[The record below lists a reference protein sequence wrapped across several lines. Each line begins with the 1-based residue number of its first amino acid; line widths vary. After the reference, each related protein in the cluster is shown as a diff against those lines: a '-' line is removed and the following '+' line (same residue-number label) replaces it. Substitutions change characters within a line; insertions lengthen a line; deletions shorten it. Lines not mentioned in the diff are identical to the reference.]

1 MFPSNISELTNK
13 LWRASL
19 NLNFPLVLELFCQTE
34 VDQFDIHTIPGNA
47 HDIFGLKLEDKHLQ
61 HTENIFLRVIFWI
74 GNITFV

>member
-47 HDIFGLKLEDKHLQ
+47 HDIFGLKSENNTLAVYKKH
-61 HTENIFLRVIFWI
+61 
-74 GNITFV
+74 FVTCGAFQS